1 MRTLV
6 LLRLGFILFRFWVDM
21 AATPTRGSI
30 RFFAKDM
37 RLLGSH
43 EGTIIIVTPRQFTQQ
58 SNFAAAR
65 SRITFNFLCSSYC
78 NHIEINDELN
88 EALLFAHLFNC
99 SESNVKSR
107 YTPTHDSIQKLVSF
121 FHFYLL
127 GGPIYIYSN
136 AKQEKSN
143 LDLNTSKKEGH
154 DDKIQVYSLLRTSHG
169 FVMKNTSV
177 RASYINFFL
186 AF

>member
-58 SNFAAAR
+58 SNFAAAARR

-78 NHIEINDELN
+78 NHFEINDELN
-88 EALLFAHLFNC
+88 EEALLFAHLFNC

-107 YTPTHDSIQKLVSF
+107 YTPTHGYSKTGF
-121 FHFYLL
+121 LL
-127 GGPIYIYSN
+127 LLIGGPSIYILMQN
-136 AKQEKSN
+136 
-143 LDLNTSKKEGH
+143 KK
-154 DDKIQVYSLLRTSHG
+154 KVILT
-169 FVMKNTSV
+169 
-177 RASYINFFL
+177 
-186 AF
+186 

>member
-58 SNFAAAR
+58 SNFAAAARR

-78 NHIEINDELN
+78 NHFEINYELN
-88 EALLFAHLFNC
+88 EEALLFAHLFNC

-127 GGPIYIYSN
+127 GAQSIYILMQN
-136 AKQEKSN
+136 
-143 LDLNTSKKEGH
+143 KK
-154 DDKIQVYSLLRTSHG
+154 KVILT
-169 FVMKNTSV
+169 
-177 RASYINFFL
+177 
-186 AF
+186 